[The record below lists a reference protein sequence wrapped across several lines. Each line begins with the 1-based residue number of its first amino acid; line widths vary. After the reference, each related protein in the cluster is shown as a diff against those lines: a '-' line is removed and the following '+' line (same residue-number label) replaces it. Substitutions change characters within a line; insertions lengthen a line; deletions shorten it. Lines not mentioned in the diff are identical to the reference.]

1 MSFDDMTRTAVQA
14 LWNHMPDQPYNWSNR
29 ASVIGRTPR
38 QVTPLDI
45 PEAWVAPQLRRLI
58 RPFAQQRSGIPNS
71 GPELEIIERGQY
83 QLVQAEDLRA
93 ERFPNTYLCRTC
105 GQFTNVRLGDDAPA
119 CRGGHG
125 TMTQFQ
131 FAEVHNCGLLR
142 ELRPPQCVNGCR
154 SPMQLHNWRA
164 LSVAQWFW
172 RCARCG
178 IRSDSGLIRYCNEC
192 RTGRTQVQRVPQQS
206 VYYPQHLTVLN
217 PPTRTNYGTLVG
229 DDVRAAAVGQLIG
242 AVPSGLD
249 ALRAAAGNGP
259 GDALA
264 QVLATCKALGL
275 SPGDPMYEELVAKAR
290 QAGSGVGSWRDAV
303 NTLSL
308 TPEQLEVVGD
318 EALALAL
325 AADASPLTV
334 DDLIANPPTPGLVP
348 MYQQYRAL
356 FDRYHLSDV
365 TLLREL
371 PVAHIVAGYTR
382 ISSHAVQRAR
392 GGDRTTWFK
401 FFPDPKS
408 GRYPMYGKRTETE
421 GLLVRIDPLEVIRW
435 LVGSGV
441 VPDPGAAT
449 PDEAHRWLL
458 GVCEPVVDVFNPPD
472 HRITAAVLGLV
483 HSMAHRFM
491 KALAARCGLN
501 ADSLA
506 EYLFPSAAAFLIYAN
521 TRSEFVLGGI
531 EHVFRFDLADALAE
545 LDADPRCVFDP
556 PCRRSFGGACAACL
570 HTGEVACERFNTVLD
585 RNLLFG
591 TLPPIADAP
600 TPSPAAGEVTWRGFW
615 TP

>member
-1 MSFDDMTRTAVQA
+1 MSLDEITRTAVQA
-14 LWNHMPDQPYNWSNR
+14 LWNHLPGQPYNWGNR
-29 ASVIGRTPR
+29 ASVIGQTPR

-45 PEAWVAPQLRRLI
+45 PEVWVAPQLRRLI
-58 RPFAQQRSGIPNS
+58 RSFAQQRSGIPNS
-71 GPELEIIERGQY
+71 GPELEIIEREQY

-105 GQFTNVRLGDDAPA
+105 GLFMTVRPGEDAPA
-119 CRGGHG
+119 CPARHG

-142 ELRPPQCVNGCR
+142 ELRPPRCANGCHA
-154 SPMQLHNWRA
+154 SMQLQNWRA
-164 LSVAQWFW
+164 LSVGQWFW
-172 RCARCG
+172 RCSRCG
-178 IRSDSGLIRYCNEC
+178 ARSDSGLIRYCNEC
-192 RTGRTQVQRVPQQS
+192 RSGHTIVQRVPQTS
-206 VYYPQHLTVLN
+206 VYYPQQLTVLN
-217 PPTRTNYGTLVG
+217 PPTRATYGGLVG
-229 DDVRAAAVGQLIG
+229 DGIRAASVGQLIG
-242 AVPSGLD
+242 AVPPGLD
-249 ALRAAAGNGP
+249 ALRAAAGADP
-259 GDALA
+259 GDALT
-264 QVLATCKALGL
+264 QVLETCKALGL
-275 SPGDPMYEELVAKAR
+275 SPGDPMYEQLVARAR
-290 QAGSGVGSWRDAV
+290 AAGAGSGNWRDDVDALG
-303 NTLSL
+303 LS
-308 TPEQLEVVGD
+308 PERLEVVGD

-334 DDLIANPPTPGLVP
+334 DDLIANPPAPALVP
-348 MYQQYRAL
+348 LYQEYRAL
-356 FDRYHLSDV
+356 FSRYRFADV

-382 ISSHAVQRAR
+382 VSSRAVQRTR
-392 GGDRTTWFK
+392 SGDRTTWFK
-401 FFPDPKS
+401 FFPDPRS
-408 GRYPMYGKRTETE
+408 GRYPMYGTRGETE
-421 GLLVRIDPLEVIRW
+421 GLLVRIDPLEIIRW
-435 LVGSGV
+435 LADSGI
-441 VPDPGAAT
+441 VPNPDAT
-449 PDEAHRWLL
+449 TADEARRWLL
-458 GVCEPVVDVFNPPD
+458 GVCEPVIDVFNPPD

-531 EHVFRFDLADALAE
+531 EHVFRFDLGDALAE

-570 HTGEVACERFNTVLD
+570 HTSEVACERFNTVLD
-585 RNLLFG
+585 RNVLFG
-591 TLPPIADAP
+591 TLPPINGASASAP
-600 TPSPAAGEVTWRGFW
+600 GEVMWRGFW